1 MSQASIEGFLI
12 IEEWSE
18 KVVKHLE
25 NITRKLNDKG
35 PLLRAIGHW
44 AAVQFKKN
52 IAESHDPRGLP
63 FEALKKPR
71 RKGHNPSEKP
81 LFDTGALF
89 DDIQFEEDISDSSVT
104 IGNSSAV
111 PYAIFQNDGTRDG
124 HIPPREYLGIPED
137 KLSPVLNA
145 AARMIIFDEEEE
157 FLKVSF
163 G

>member
-44 AAVQFKKN
+44 AAVQFRKN
-52 IAESHDPRGLP
+52 IAESHDPRGVAFAP
-63 FEALKKPR
+63 LKKPR

-81 LFDTGALF
+81 LADTLALF
-89 DDIQFEEDISDSSVT
+89 DDIQFEEDISDSSVAV
-104 IGNSSAV
+104 GNSSAV
-111 PYAIFQNDGTRDG
+111 PYAIFQNDGTRT
-124 HIPPREYLGIPED
+124 IPAREYLGISED
-137 KLSPVLNA
+137 RLSPVLNA